1 MRYNGTKKEEKIH
14 KTMDFFFFY
23 DIIETP
29 DYWGGCQM
37 IFKDY
42 YKILGLETSR
52 VSIDE
57 IKIAYRNAAKK
68 YHPDVNVGDNLAEE
82 RIKDINEAYRILS
95 IPSAKRKYDRIWNS
109 HHLVNRKF
117 NIKGKD
123 SIVNMFFGNVK
134 QNSNKNES
142 KNKEPLRGENVE
154 TEISTTIYE
163 AFYGLDKKISLRTV
177 EGKMKTFMVTV
188 PQGIRDGEKI
198 RLIGQGKPGI
208 NGGKNGDLFI
218 KIHIKDDKRFKL
230 KGNDIY
236 TDLLITPWEA
246 ALGTRVNI
254 PSIDE
259 ETKVYIPQGIQSGE
273 KIRIPT
279 KGYKDGKGSR
289 GDLIA
294 EIKIMVP
301 KKLTNEEK
309 KIFEELN
316 TISAFNPRKD

>member
-1 MRYNGTKKEEKIH
+1 
-14 KTMDFFFFY
+14 
-23 DIIETP
+23 
-29 DYWGGCQM
+29 M
-37 IFKDY
+37 IYKDY

-57 IKIAYRNAAKK
+57 IKVAYRNAAKK
-68 YHPDVNVGDNLAEE
+68 YHPDVNIGDSLAEE

-95 IPSAKRKYDRIWNS
+95 MPNSKRKYDRIWNS
-109 HHLVNRKF
+109 QNLVNKKF

-123 SIVNMFFGNVK
+123 SIVKMFFGNIK
-134 QNSNKNES
+134 QSYEEKTE
-142 KNKEPLRGENVE
+142 KKGKEPLRGENVE
-154 TEISTTIYE
+154 TEINTTIYE
-163 AFYGLDKKISLRTV
+163 AFNGLDKKISLRTV
-177 EGKMKTFMVTV
+177 DGKMKTFTVTI
-188 PQGIRDGEKI
+188 PQGIRNGEKI
-198 RLIGQGKPGI
+198 RLIGQGKPGM

-218 KIHIKDDKRFKL
+218 KINIKNDKKFKL
-230 KGNDIY
+230 QGCDMY

-254 PSIDE
+254 HSIDE

-273 KIRIPT
+273 KIRIPG

-294 EIKIMVP
+294 EVKIMVP

-309 KIFEELN
+309 KIFEELDHVS
-316 TISAFNPRKD
+316 TFNPRKD

>member
-1 MRYNGTKKEEKIH
+1 
-14 KTMDFFFFY
+14 MDFFHFY
-23 DIIETP
+23 GIIKTP

-57 IKIAYRNAAKK
+57 IKVAYRNAAKK
-68 YHPDVNVGDNLAEE
+68 YHPDVNVGDSLAEE
-82 RIKDINEAYRILS
+82 RIKDINEAYRVLS
-95 IPSAKRKYDRIWNS
+95 VPSSKRKYDRIWNS
-109 HHLVNRKF
+109 HHLVDKKLNM
-117 NIKGKD
+117 KGKD
-123 SIVNMFFGNVK
+123 SIVKMFFGNIK
-134 QNSNKNES
+134 QNHEEKS

-163 AFYGLDKKISLRTV
+163 AFNGSDKKISLRTV
-177 EGKMKTFMVTV
+177 DGKMKTFTV
-188 PQGIRDGEKI
+188 SIPQGIRDGEKI

-208 NGGKNGDLFI
+208 NGAKNGDLFI
-218 KIHIKDDKRFKL
+218 KINIKDDKKFKL
-230 KGNDIY
+230 QGCDMY

-254 PSIDE
+254 QSIDE

-273 KIRIPT
+273 KIRIPG

-294 EIKIMVP
+294 EVKIMVP

-316 TISAFNPRKD
+316 IVSTFNPRKN

>member
-1 MRYNGTKKEEKIH
+1 
-14 KTMDFFFFY
+14 MDFFHFY
-23 DIIETP
+23 GIIKTP

-57 IKIAYRNAAKK
+57 IKVAYRNAAKK
-68 YHPDVNVGDNLAEE
+68 YHPDVNIGDSLAEE

-95 IPSAKRKYDRIWNS
+95 VPSSKRKYDRIWNS
-109 HHLVNRKF
+109 HNLVNKKF
-117 NIKGKD
+117 NMKGKD
-123 SIVNMFFGNVK
+123 SIVKMFFGNIK
-134 QNSNKNES
+134 QNHGEKSEKRS
-142 KNKEPLRGENVE
+142 KEPLRGENVE

-163 AFYGLDKKISLRTV
+163 AFNGSDKKISLRTV
-177 EGKMKTFMVTV
+177 DGKMKTFTV
-188 PQGIRDGEKI
+188 SIPQGIRDGEKI

-218 KIHIKDDKRFKL
+218 KINIKNDKKFKL
-230 KGNDIY
+230 QGSDMY

-254 PSIDE
+254 QSIDE
-259 ETKVYIPQGIQSGE
+259 ETKVYIPQGIESGE
-273 KIRIPT
+273 KIRIPG

-294 EIKIMVP
+294 EVRILVP
-301 KKLTNEEK
+301 KKLTTEEK

-316 TISAFNPRKD
+316 RISTFNPRKE

>member
-1 MRYNGTKKEEKIH
+1 
-14 KTMDFFFFY
+14 
-23 DIIETP
+23 
-29 DYWGGCQM
+29 M
-37 IFKDY
+37 IYKDY

-57 IKIAYRNAAKK
+57 IKVAYRNAAKK
-68 YHPDVNVGDNLAEE
+68 YHPDVNVGDSLAEE
-82 RIKDINEAYRILS
+82 RIKDINEAYRVLS
-95 IPSAKRKYDRIWNS
+95 VPSSKRKYDRIWNS
-109 HHLVNRKF
+109 HNLVNKKF

-123 SIVNMFFGNVK
+123 SIVKMFFGNIK
-134 QNSNKNES
+134 QSHEEKRENKG
-142 KNKEPLRGENVE
+142 KEPLRGENVE
-154 TEISTTIYE
+154 TEINTTIYE

-177 EGKMKTFMVTV
+177 DGKMKTFTVTV

-208 NGGKNGDLFI
+208 NGAKNGDLFI
-218 KIHIKDDKRFKL
+218 KINIKNDKRFKL
-230 KGNDIY
+230 QGSDMY

-254 PSIDE
+254 QSIDE

-273 KIRIPT
+273 KIRIPG

-294 EIKIMVP
+294 EVKIMVP

-309 KIFEELN
+309 KIFEELDH
-316 TISAFNPRKD
+316 ISTFNPRKD